1 MAETHS
7 YFYNVLISD
16 DYERH
21 TYIPRFGRQAPAQRQ
36 GRVSWPTLKE
46 RNIGAI
52 IWTSPGPVSIMCLE
66 IVHHSLEKDKTRVA
80 RVTGLYACGDG
91 LWLIEEDRSPVSV
104 DAFYNPGSEVRAY
117 GGYALLPTRPAS
129 NSAIRRAWRASRF
142 RKPGGMAHRRRLLF
156 RGLGGM
162 RLR

>member
-1 MAETHS
+1 MIMKDTRTYRDSAGRLLLNAKAEA
-7 YFYNVLISD
+7 
-16 DYERH
+16 
-21 TYIPRFGRQAPAQRQ
+21 PGRREGAQHRRDNM
-36 GRVSWPTLKE
+36 GLARAGFHYVP
-46 RNIGAI
+46 
-52 IWTSPGPVSIMCLE
+52 E

-117 GGYALLPTRPAS
+117 GGYAHSRQGPHRTRRSGGGRGGLHAS
-129 NSAIRRAWRASRF
+129 GSLEEWLTVADCY
-142 RKPGGMAHRRRLLF
+142 F